1 MKKIVLF
8 LLICLFIIICGYML
22 STIIIYPISGYSIK
36 ETIKILDSSY
46 DPLITIKALQA
57 HYEKAPKALMLGII
71 ITLVFVFIIFVLL
84 NSKPKEKLHGDAK
97 WATIADIRKLGL
109 LNKPK
114 KGEIG
119 SKGII
124 IGKFKNQLLR
134 FYGQQF
140 VSLGA
145 PTRSGKGISTVM
157 TNLLDYNSSLVV
169 ADIKLE
175 CFNYT
180 SKYRRDILGQEV
192 YLFNPFSLN
201 SHRYNPLYYIDLN
214 NDEKCDNELNDFVN
228 LLYPVIGVDNTT
240 LFFNQLAQSLFI
252 GICYMYRDLF
262 LKPAGRG
269 LINAF
274 GIDLDFTL
282 YGILQLSRGLELK
295 SNGEEKIEGFENF
308 YKYLLKQEVL
318 SPECKRKI
326 QTYFDVE
333 SDNTRSGIMSS
344 FNSPLV
350 QFESEVLQTTM
361 GGNDFDF
368 RDLRKKKMTIYI
380 GITPNKLKS
389 AKTILNLFWSQIID
403 VNVSEGTFESNKEFK
418 YPTLLLMDEFTAAG
432 QIIPIQTGVGFTA
445 GYGLRFLT
453 IYQSRSQLETREPLG
468 YGKEGALSILTNH
481 ACNIYFAP
489 KEQADAENL
498 SKLLGDKT
506 VKNTSRGKSSSQGGG
521 SSSRNISDTKRA
533 LMLPQECKELPFEE
547 EIIIIDA
554 TKPIRAN
561 KAIYYSD
568 PYFMNKFKLVSKTLS
583 KFKPNTLPPRDVF
596 EGAMSDGE
604 LKIDIEYVMSKN
616 RILKYIDSFRSLL
629 NLTFF
634 DFYNNQALNERLDF
648 VRSKINNI
656 EKRFSNENSFYKFQ
670 IDEALLEVMKELF
683 KDFEYLRNSTS
694 IDKLKELLKNGF
706 LHNILIDILYPEE
719 GSNDE

>member
-1 MKKIVLF
+1 MKKIIIF
-8 LLICLFIIICGYML
+8 LVCLICILICGYFI
-22 STIIIYPISGYSIK
+22 STIIIYPISGYTIK

-57 HYEKAPKALMLGII
+57 HYEKAPKALVLGII
-71 ITLVFVFIIFVLL
+71 VSLVIFFIIYIIL
-84 NSKPKEKLHGDAK
+84 NIKPKEKLHGDAK

-124 IGKFKNQLLR
+124 VGKFKNQLLR

-145 PTRSGKGISTVM
+145 PTRSGKGVGVVIP
-157 TNLLDYNSSLVV
+157 NLLDYNSSLVV

-214 NDEKCDNELNDFVN
+214 NDEKCDNELSDFAN
-228 LLYPVIGVDNTT
+228 LLYPTIGVDNTT

-252 GICYMYRDLF
+252 GICYMYKDLF
-262 LKPAGRG
+262 ISECGIKFMKDQN
-269 LINAF
+269 IN
-274 GIDLDFTL
+274 INFTL
-282 YGILQLSRGLELK
+282 AGILKLSRGLDLEFIDDSGNK
-295 SNGEEKIEGFENF
+295 QKIQGFENTF
-308 YKYLLKQEVL
+308 KFLEYCNIL
-318 SPECKRKI
+318 SKKTISKI
-326 QTYFDVE
+326 KTYFDVD

-350 QFESEVLQTTM
+350 QFESEILQTTM

-380 GITPNKLKS
+380 GITPDKLPS
-389 AKTILNLFWSQIID
+389 AKSILNMFWSQVIN

-418 YPTLLLMDEFTAAG
+418 YPVLLLMDEFTAAG
-432 QIIPIQTGVGFTA
+432 QIIPIQTGVSFIA
-445 GYGLRFLT
+445 GYGLRLLT
-453 IYQSRSQLETREPLG
+453 IYQSRSQLETKEPLG
-468 YGKEGALSILTNH
+468 YGKEGASTLLTNH
-481 ACNIYFAP
+481 ACSIYYAP
-489 KEQADAENL
+489 KEQSDAENL

-506 VKNTSRGKSSSQGGG
+506 VKNTSRGSSSSSGGG
-521 SSSRNISDTKRA
+521 SSSRNISEVKRA

-554 TKPIRAN
+554 TKPIKAN
-561 KAIYYSD
+561 KAFYYSD

-583 KFKPNTLPPRDVF
+583 KFKGLPPRNIF
-596 EGAMSDGE
+596 EGAMVD
-604 LKIDIEYVMSKN
+604 
-616 RILKYIDSFRSLL
+616 
-629 NLTFF
+629 
-634 DFYNNQALNERLDF
+634 
-648 VRSKINNI
+648 
-656 EKRFSNENSFYKFQ
+656 
-670 IDEALLEVMKELF
+670 KELRI
-683 KDFEYLRNSTS
+683 E
-694 IDKLKELLKNGF
+694 IQKLEL
-706 LHNILIDILYPEE
+706 EQ
-719 GSNDE
+719 